1 MIEQFHVNLPE
12 DKAKLAMEGDWIIGW
27 TVEHLAEWLPTLRK
41 LPIKEIE
48 QEQKPSNGKCSFN
61 ESNITFTCL

>member
-1 MIEQFHVNLPE
+1 MNSPE
-12 DKAKLAMEGDWIIGW
+12 GNAELAMEGDWIIGW

-48 QEQKPSNGKCSFN
+48 QEQKLSNGK
-61 ESNITFTCL
+61 